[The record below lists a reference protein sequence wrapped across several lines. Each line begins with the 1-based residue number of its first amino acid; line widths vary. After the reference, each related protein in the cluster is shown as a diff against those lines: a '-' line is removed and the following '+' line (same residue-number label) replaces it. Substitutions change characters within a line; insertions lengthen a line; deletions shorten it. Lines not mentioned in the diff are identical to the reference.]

1 MINENY
7 RYYDSYNLIMYM
19 IKLFQTP
26 GMYGN
31 VHLHCLGL
39 LIQGMRNMQ
48 PWERHHLLKLMF
60 LNYQCNSNKIFT
72 INIINKIFT

>member
-26 GMYGN
+26 GMYEN

-39 LIQGMRNMQ
+39 
-48 PWERHHLLKLMF
+48 
-60 LNYQCNSNKIFT
+60 S
-72 INIINKIFT
+72 